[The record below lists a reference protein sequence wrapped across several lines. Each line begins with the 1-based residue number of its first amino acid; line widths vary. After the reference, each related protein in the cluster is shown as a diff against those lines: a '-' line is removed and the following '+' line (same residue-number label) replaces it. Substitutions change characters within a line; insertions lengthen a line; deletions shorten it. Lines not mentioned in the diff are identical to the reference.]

1 MQGDSTPHWFDCHE
15 FLMFN
20 MFSAFLYHLSFRA
33 SKNQMDTQYAFWSD
47 RQHSGWVSCSLHY
60 TSSFKPQ
67 LPRRHRFAV
76 SPAAV
81 SLPGWCTQSPPVA
94 ARPLELLGLRP
105 SAWVSFSGFPFFF
118 EKGKHNFELE
128 GESSCC
134 FSLGSSLQPTTT
146 AHLVGFD
153 DIEAKLLNSEVQ
165 GQDRRVWVHPRH
177 LSSNLQCG
185 TYHIDSLSVKMME
198 TKLQSGCW
206 NVPAGRGVQ
215 LQLGYNLREPLHLT
229 TSIHNIHI
237 HPIDPYGL

>member
-1 MQGDSTPHWFDCHE
+1 MHSVTTCGSTWPWNFWASVQVLGC
-15 FLMFN
+15 L
-20 MFSAFLYHLSFRA
+20 SKAF
-33 SKNQMDTQYAFWSD
+33 
-47 RQHSGWVSCSLHY
+47 
-60 TSSFKPQ
+60 P
-67 LPRRHRFAV
+67 
-76 SPAAV
+76 
-81 SLPGWCTQSPPVA
+81 
-94 ARPLELLGLRP
+94 
-105 SAWVSFSGFPFFF
+105 FF
-118 EKGKHNFELE
+118 EKGKHTFELE

-185 TYHIDSLSVKMME
+185 TYHIDSLSVKMRE
-198 TKLQSGCW
+198 TKSPSGCW

-215 LQLGYNLREPLHLT
+215 LQLGYNLREPPYLT

-237 HPIDPYGL
+237 HPIDRDTMAPVALDRPVLTESIC